1 MISASLDTTP
11 MQLVEPRP
19 LHVCVTQDTT
29 AQVQLPNYQQQ
40 LPWSFAFDE
49 KQIQTDTTVLANGQW
64 QIDQRLSIYS
74 AADYQDTAYTI
85 QPFIVVE
92 SDTLYADPMT
102 IWIQMPDSIPETE
115 EKICEIKDIEEV
127 PIWWW
132 DVAKWVVSGIGFI
145 LFGIICYFVIM
156 WYLVRRKP
164 KKAIIDPALLRPAE
178 EVAYEKLSVIKEEKR
193 WQKGQVKEYQTE
205 LTDVIRE
212 YIGRRYGVQS
222 TEKTSDETLR
232 ELRPLLMENGK
243 LNIENSRD
251 LYERLKGMLQTADL
265 VKFAKWTT
273 TPEENE
279 RSLATA
285 YDFVEKT
292 TPQAEE
298 LKIEN

>member
-1 MISASLDTTP
+1 M
-11 MQLVEPRP
+11 
-19 LHVCVTQDTT
+19 
-29 AQVQLPNYQQQ
+29 
-40 LPWSFAFDE
+40 
-49 KQIQTDTTVLANGQW
+49 
-64 QIDQRLSIYS
+64 
-74 AADYQDTAYTI
+74 
-85 QPFIVVE
+85 
-92 SDTLYADPMT
+92 
-102 IWIQMPDSIPETE
+102 
-115 EKICEIKDIEEV
+115 
-127 PIWWW
+127 
-132 DVAKWVVSGIGFI
+132 
-145 LFGIICYFVIM
+145 
-156 WYLVRRKP
+156 
-164 KKAIIDPALLRPAE
+164 
-178 EVAYEKLSVIKEEKR
+178 
-193 WQKGQVKEYQTE
+193 
-205 LTDVIRE
+205 IRE